1 MPVIELSTAAPILTS
16 ALIGTSVTNQLA
28 HSNVSGIRKGW
39 RKLWG
44 NSYIGISECN
54 LSDRREWLLILDY
67 IHKYGP
73 QFIGDSTI
81 LTYKIDV
88 SETTSSILEFV
99 IPTESFYLP
108 MTGQITI
115 DPWVGKPYSIPNYKF
130 EVYVDPIVVGGRIH
144 GFDFWTT
151 RWGMFSYLSELET
164 KIMLFDSLKQI
175 RNIRNIQNVVN
186 AKEGT

>member
-1 MPVIELSTAAPILTS
+1 MPVIELGTAAPLITS

-28 HSNVSGIRKGW
+28 QSNVSGIRKGW

-44 NSYIGISECN
+44 NSCIGISECN
-54 LSDRREWLLILDY
+54 LSDPREWILVLNY
-67 IHKYGP
+67 IHSYGP
-73 QFIGDSTI
+73 QFKGDSTI
-81 LTYKIDV
+81 LTYKIDTNQ
-88 SETTSSILEFV
+88 TTSTILEFI

-115 DPWVGKPYSIPNYKF
+115 DPLVGKPYCIPDYRF

-151 RWGMFSYLSELET
+151 RWGMFSYLSELDT
-164 KIMLFDSLKQI
+164 KTMLFNSLKKI
-175 RNIRNIQNVVN
+175 KHVYNIQ
-186 AKEGT
+186 KILKS